1 MSVEVSLK
9 WIRQTEIEVKFQK
22 MESYKLSIEAPPEL
36 GGKGTAPNPDR
47 LLAAAVGG
55 CLTLSL
61 LMNLQGFRLN
71 PKELNTKVKANIG
84 PGDKGLPRFKSIDVE
99 INPVFEGAIKKESLK
114 KVIDTFQDFC
124 TVTQSVRKGV
134 PVNVTV
140 KE

>member
-9 WIRQTEIEVKFQK
+9 WIGQTEIEVKFQK
-22 MESYKLSIEAPPEL
+22 MESYKLSIEAPQEL
-36 GGKGTAPNPDR
+36 GGKGRAPNPDR

-61 LMNLQGFRLN
+61 LMNLQGLRLN

-99 INPVFEGAIKKESLK
+99 IAPVFEGAIKKENLK
-114 KVIDTFQDFC
+114 KVLDTFQNFC
-124 TVTQSVRKGV
+124 TVTQSVRNGI